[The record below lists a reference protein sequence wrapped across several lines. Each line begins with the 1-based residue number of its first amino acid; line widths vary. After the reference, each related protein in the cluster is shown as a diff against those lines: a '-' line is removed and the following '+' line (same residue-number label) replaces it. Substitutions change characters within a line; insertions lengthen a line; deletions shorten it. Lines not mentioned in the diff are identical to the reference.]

1 MRQILHIDINSFFA
15 SCEQAVD
22 ETIRGKPIAV
32 VSSLEGRN
40 CILLA
45 VSYEAK
51 AYGIKR
57 TMSLKH
63 AQSLC
68 QDLVLRVA
76 NHTMYQDFSD
86 KFIKVLC
93 EYAPIVENTSID
105 EAYLDMTGTE
115 RLYGDI
121 KEFAKKIQ
129 NMIYDKLLLPSSIG
143 IADNKCL
150 AKMASDY
157 KKPLGITE
165 FYSAN
170 IKKQVWPLSV
180 DTLWGVG
187 SKTLGNLQ
195 KLGIYTI
202 GDLAIFDKAQLKIYI
217 GESSSEMLHK
227 YANGIDNSKVISYD
241 KNNAKSIGKEIT
253 FEEDIT
259 SRDIIKKELLL
270 MSEKVAT
277 RLRKVGKKA
286 KTVTL
291 KIKYNNFT
299 VITRSHTLE
308 HGFNTT
314 NSIYKTAVD
323 LYIKQCINSMPIRL
337 VGVQV
342 SNIEKNDKEQMS
354 LFTNID
360 DDKDERFEK
369 SIDIIRQKYGYNIIK
384 RNI

>member
-22 ETIRGKPIAV
+22 ETIRGKPVAV
-32 VSSLEGRN
+32 VSSIEGRN

-51 AYGIKR
+51 DYGIKR
-57 TMSLKH
+57 TMSLKQ

-68 QDLVLRVA
+68 QNLILRVA
-76 NHTMYQDFSD
+76 NHNMYQHFSN
-86 KFIKVLC
+86 KFIKILC
-93 EYAPIVENTSID
+93 EYVPIVESTSID

-121 KEFAKKIQ
+121 KEFAKKMQ
-129 NMIYDKLLLPSSIG
+129 KMIYDRLLLPSSIG
-143 IADNKCL
+143 ISDNKSL

-157 KKPLGITE
+157 KKPMGITE

-180 DTLWGVG
+180 DTLLGVG
-187 SKTLGNLQ
+187 NKTLSNLQ

-202 GDLAIFDKAQLKIYI
+202 GDLAIFDKTQLKIYL
-217 GESSSEMLHK
+217 GENSSEMLHK
-227 YANGIDNSKVISYD
+227 LANGIDDSKVITYD
-241 KNNAKSIGKEIT
+241 KDSVKSIGKEIT
-253 FEEDIT
+253 FEEDVT
-259 SRDIIKKELLL
+259 SRDIIKRELLL
-270 MSEKVAT
+270 MSENIAT
-277 RLRKVGKKA
+277 RLRKLDKRA

-308 HGFNTT
+308 DVFNTT
-314 NSIYKTAVD
+314 NIIYKTAVE
-323 LYIKQCINSMPIRL
+323 LYIKQCINTMPIRL

-342 SNIEKNDKEQMS
+342 SNIEKKDIKQMS
-354 LFTNID
+354 LFT
-360 DDKDERFEK
+360 DKEDEKNEKFEK
-369 SIDIIRQKYGYNIIK
+369 SIDIIREKYGYNIIK
-384 RNI
+384 RRI